1 MLTITELAQQKFAEI
16 LDKQNQRDWPIRFSI
31 IGRGIDSFAYD
42 LASVR
47 PEMRRPDD
55 TVIQAGD
62 LKFLVDPESLPYLED
77 AVVDYNTSKQG
88 FQIDNPNEVWAND
101 LGREVARLIIE
112 EVNPGI
118 AGHGGAIL
126 PVDVRDNVVYI
137 RMFGGCQG
145 CGMANE
151 TLTLG
156 VEKTIKEAMPQITQV
171 VDVTHHAAGTNPY
184 YASTEK
190 GQTPAAAG

>member
-16 LDKQNQRDWPIRFSI
+16 LEKQNQGDWPIRLSI

-47 PEMRRPDD
+47 PETRRPDD
-55 TVIQAGD
+55 TVVQAGE
-62 LKFLVDPESLPYLED
+62 LMFLVDSESLPNLED
-77 AVVDYNTSKQG
+77 AVVDYNTAKRG
-88 FQIDNPNEVWAND
+88 FQVDNPNEVWSDD
-101 LGREVARLIIE
+101 LGREVARLIVE
-112 EVNPGI
+112 EINPGI

-145 CGMANE
+145 CGMANA

-156 VEKTIKEAMPQITQV
+156 VESTIKEALPQITQV
-171 VDVTHHAAGTNPY
+171 VDLTHHAAGTNPY
-184 YASTEK
+184 YASSEK

>member
-1 MLTITELAQQKFAEI
+1 MLTVTEIARQKFTDI
-16 LDKQNQRDWPIRFSI
+16 LEKQQQIGWPIRLSV

-42 LASVR
+42 LVSVR
-47 PEMRRPDD
+47 PDSRRPDD
-55 TVIQAGD
+55 RVIEADD
-62 LKFLVDPESLPYLED
+62 LTFLVDSESAPNLEGS
-77 AVVDYNTSKQG
+77 VVDYNTEKKG
-88 FQIDNPNEVWAND
+88 FQVDNPNTVWTDD

-145 CGMANE
+145 CGMANA

-156 VEKTIKEAMPQITQV
+156 VEKTLKEALPQIQQV
-171 VDVTHHAAGTNPY
+171 VDITHHAGGTNPY

-190 GQTPAAAG
+190 GQTPAATN

>member
-1 MLTITELAQQKFAEI
+1 MLTVTEIARQKFTDI
-16 LDKQNQRDWPIRFSI
+16 LEKQQQTGWPIRLSV

-42 LASVR
+42 LVSVR
-47 PEMRRPDD
+47 PDSRRPDD
-55 TVIQAGD
+55 RMIETGD
-62 LKFLVDPESLPYLED
+62 LTFLVDSESAPDLQGS
-77 AVVDYNTSKQG
+77 VVDYNTEKKG
-88 FQIDNPNEVWAND
+88 FQVDNPNAVWADD

-112 EVNPGI
+112 EINPGI

-145 CGMANE
+145 CGMANA

-156 VEKTIKEAMPQITQV
+156 VEKTLKEALPQIQQV
-171 VDVTHHAAGTNPY
+171 VDITHHAAGTNPY

-190 GQTPAAAG
+190 GQTPAATN